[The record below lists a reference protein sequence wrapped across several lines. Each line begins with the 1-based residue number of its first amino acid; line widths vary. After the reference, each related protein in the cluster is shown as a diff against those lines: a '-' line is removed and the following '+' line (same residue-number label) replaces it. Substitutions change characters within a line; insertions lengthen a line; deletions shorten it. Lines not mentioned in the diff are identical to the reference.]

1 MIATTRRRSAASSP
15 AFDHL
20 GKPHGILS
28 PRVRAVGPEH
38 FGIVAVDCAK
48 ASSKVL
54 HSTVPPAKQAGEA
67 SRRGKDAFLDQFP
80 PEPNTMIEI
89 VLQDADGGTTVRRQ
103 PHQHRPIPAEMTRPL
118 MTAGIEQ
125 RNDFSGLG
133 IDAGD
138 VRPFVA
144 VACEAA

>member
-1 MIATTRRRSAASSP
+1 MAANIPGTPLCSQSCQASVRGFLP
-15 AFDHL
+15 AELCF
-20 GKPHGILS
+20 
-28 PRVRAVGPEH
+28 V
-38 FGIVAVDCAK
+38 
-48 ASSKVL
+48 
-54 HSTVPPAKQAGEA
+54 
-67 SRRGKDAFLDQFP
+67 AFLDQFP

-89 VLQDADGGTTVRRQ
+89 DLQDADGGTTLRRQ

-118 MTAGIEQ
+118 MRAGIEQ

>member
-48 ASSKVL
+48 ASSKWMLTDFYGKILIAPTVL
-54 HSTVPPAKQAGEA
+54 DH
-67 SRRGKDAFLDQFP
+67 RRDAFDHALAQISQVTASHQIQDHVV
-80 PEPNTMIEI
+80 
-89 VLQDADGGTTVRRQ
+89 VLEQTGRYHKLAQRAFTAAGHDCGLC
-103 PHQHRPIPAEMTRPL
+103 IP
-118 MTAGIEQ
+118 
-125 RNDFSGLG
+125 
-133 IDAGD
+133 
-138 VRPFVA
+138 
-144 VACEAA
+144 